1 MKKFFFNDLKIV
13 LCLSIFIY
21 TVDSCFFLPLYTSNT
36 HADKNSGIE
45 LCIPDEQNNDFK
57 VVINH
62 KTSADTLTITDL
74 QGNRINL
81 MRAVR
86 DSSTGDMV
94 PTMSINEAVVTTR
107 FKHVAERHGK
117 LDFSFDIKIPGYM
130 QDSDCQLRL
139 EPTLII
145 ADDSLSLDKIYITG
159 KRYRKKQLKG
169 YELYNRF
176 LSHIITDSTELEYNK
191 LLDIFISRY
200 LPKLYK
206 IKNDSS
212 LVKDTSIYGIF
223 GITYDEAEQYYRK
236 KFASYIN
243 NRRINKIE
251 DKYKK
256 YIKCPIEKQ
265 NIRQDTVIYEC
276 NDIIY
281 RYNHSIET
289 CPNIKKVYFTLKGFI
304 YKRDKKIYSISSIE
318 PIVFYISSISSLI
331 DNSTHYINKIIKRIV
346 KSSTYAYIKFPKGKC
361 EVIDSFNNNY
371 QEIARINKIL
381 SKINSNQDYILDSM
395 IITTSCSPEGSFK
408 INDILS
414 DKRAKSIIKYFH
426 DFLENKSTTQNNITF
441 IPRRIPEEWSMLKQ
455 LIVND
460 TLICDKVSL
469 LSLWND
475 SNLDKREYALSKTP
489 DYQYIIKNI
498 YPKLRTSRFDFIAHR
513 RGMIKDTIIT
523 CIPDTIY
530 HKGQILLKAGQ
541 YSRALNI
548 LIPYKDINT
557 SIAYLSLD
565 LNTAAEQVLLNIK
578 HSATRDYLLA
588 ITECRLGNSKSAA
601 QYLINSIKED
611 PNMRFR
617 SHLDPEISSLVKE
630 YNINIYE

>member
-13 LCLSIFIY
+13 FCLSIFIY
-21 TVDSCFFLPLYTSNT
+21 TVNSCFFLPLYTSNT
-36 HADKNSGIE
+36 HTDKNSGIE
-45 LCIPDEQNNDFK
+45 LSIPDEQNNDFK

-62 KTSADTLTITDL
+62 KPSADTLTITDL

-145 ADDSLSLDKIYITG
+145 AEDSLSLDKIYITG

-176 LSHIITDSTELEYNK
+176 LSHIITDSTELEYGR

-212 LVKDTSIYGIF
+212 LVNDTSISGIF

-265 NIRQDTVIYEC
+265 NIRKDTVIYEC

-281 RYNHSIET
+281 RYKHSIET
-289 CPNIKKVYFTLKGFI
+289 CPNIKKVSFTLKGFI

-318 PIVFYISSISSLI
+318 PIIFYISSVSSLI
-331 DNSTHYINKIIKRIV
+331 DNRTHYINKIIKRIV
-346 KSSTYAYIKFPKGKC
+346 KSSTYAYIKFPKGKY
-361 EVIDSFNNNY
+361 EVIDSFNNNF

-381 SKINSNQDYILDSM
+381 SKITRRQDYILDSM
-395 IITTSCSPEGSFK
+395 IITTSCSPEGSFR
-408 INDILS
+408 INDLLS
-414 DKRAKSIIKYFH
+414 DKRANSIIKYFH
-426 DFLENKSTTQNNITF
+426 DYLENKTSTQNNITF

-460 TLICDKVSL
+460 TLLVNKRML
-469 LSLWND
+469 LAFWNQ

-489 DYQYIIKNI
+489 DYQYIVKEL

-530 HKGQILLKAGQ
+530 HKGQILLKEGK
-541 YSRALNI
+541 YSQALNI
-548 LIPYKDINT
+548 LRPYKDINT

-565 LNTAAEQVLLNIK
+565 LNIAAEQVLLKIK
-578 HSATRDYLLA
+578 HSAKRDYLLA
-588 ITECRLGNSKSAA
+588 ITERRLGNSKRAA

-611 PNMRFR
+611 PSMRFR
-617 SHLDPEISSLVKE
+617 SHLDPEISSLITD
-630 YNINIYE
+630 YNINIFE